1 MLFSIVK
8 QSARTSMQSIFQYAL
23 KDSKSA
29 ADIMALNRF
38 GVNGLGTQLTSIRTI
53 ARQTLVR

>member
-38 GVNGLGTQLTSIRTI
+38 GVNGLGTHLT
-53 ARQTLVR
+53 